1 VNEPLQQFL
10 DARLPLP
17 GIVACAIR
25 QPDRSLIT
33 RRDGDALT
41 TAQVE
46 QIVGR
51 LALAVEGLRRHRM
64 EGQSL
69 CWTFDRARIH
79 LTRRADGATLIVFS
93 ENNPEAK
100 PAEGVWHLLNAF
112 HEASPAWPPPARP

>member
-1 VNEPLQQFL
+1 MNEPLPQFL

-25 QPDRSLIT
+25 LSDRSVII

-69 CWTFDRARIH
+69 GWTFDRARIH
-79 LTRRADGATLIVFS
+79 LTRRPDGATLIVFS
-93 ENNPEAK
+93 ENHAEAK

-112 HEASPAWPPPARP
+112 HETSPAWSGPARP